1 MDPWAPSLNGLNRVP
16 LEPNRPANTH
26 NELDHTVCIAHV
38 IHLFMLCWIV
48 GYIKCVWIFNSI
60 LTQWSFRS
68 LKPSLFRTA
77 IRVPLTFVFHCH
89 GGWWHGDVL
98 GSGIHLH
105 YSYVIMGAMA
115 SQITSPTIVDSTV
128 YSGADKKTSKVRV
141 TGLCDRWIPRT
152 KGQLR
157 GKCFHL
163 MAASCSCPE
172 ILRPQRLK
180 GWNVRTYI
188 TSWTWIGVCN

>member
-1 MDPWAPSLNGLNRVP
+1 MEHANLALPCKPCLCGIFHSRLYWNQSTVDAWAPSLNGLNRVP

-26 NELDHTVCIAHV
+26 NELDHTVCKAHV
-38 IHLFMLCWIV
+38 IHLCMLCWIV

-77 IRVPLTFVFHCH
+77 IRVPLTFVINCH

-98 GSGIHLH
+98 GSGIHWH

-128 YSGADKKTSKVRV
+128 YSGADKKKYSIILHYKWFIKSTHWLKELWLVNF
-141 TGLCDRWIPRT
+141 
-152 KGQLR
+152 KGVL
-157 GKCFHL
+157 
-163 MAASCSCPE
+163 
-172 ILRPQRLK
+172 
-180 GWNVRTYI
+180 
-188 TSWTWIGVCN
+188 